1 MASRIMK
8 ILGILGS
15 IDGIGIIMYGVTS
28 YNNQKGLASALK
40 GMFGTGDASHA
51 ISRMSDFKVVILIG
65 IVLLIVSLI
74 IVAAGFLST
83 VGGTSNNNTIYYNAS
98 NGNNGN
104 LNKATSNY
112 EKLSELQKMRD
123 ADLIT
128 EEEFVVK
135 KKEII
140 DNI

>member
-15 IDGIGIIMYGVTS
+15 IAGIGIIMYGVTS

-65 IVLLIVSLI
+65 IVLDVYKRQGQCCYHSVSSVPLY
-74 IVAAGFLST
+74 AQ
-83 VGGTSNNNTIYYNAS
+83 TSGSSY
-98 NGNNGN
+98 
-104 LNKATSNY
+104 
-112 EKLSELQKMRD
+112 
-123 ADLIT
+123 
-128 EEEFVVK
+128 
-135 KKEII
+135 KESL
-140 DNI
+140 